1 MTKTTAEKTKYP
13 GVYRDSRGHYFY
25 QAYLGRD
32 PITGKKVTK
41 KMPPD
46 LSAIKILLSLNN
58 NFVEYEKMSDEEL
71 EKEKTKLLDLIAK
84 MDNKE

>member
-1 MTKTTAEKTKYP
+1 
-13 GVYRDSRGHYFY
+13 
-25 QAYLGRD
+25 
-32 PITGKKVTK
+32 
-41 KMPPD
+41 MPPD

-58 NFVEYEKMSDEEL
+58 NCVEYEKMSDEEL

>member
-1 MTKTTAEKTKYP
+1 
-13 GVYRDSRGHYFY
+13 
-25 QAYLGRD
+25 
-32 PITGKKVTK
+32 
-41 KMPPD
+41 MPPD

-71 EKEKTKLLDLIAK
+71 EKEKTKLLDLITK